1 METRDTSHG
10 ETCATASTLLR
21 NGDAPAACVESGA
34 VDQHSEVTSATE
46 TELTERQAFF
56 FFNLNFYM
64 H

>member
-10 ETCATASTLLR
+10 ETCATASTLLG

-46 TELTERQAFF
+46 TELLKGRLFF
-56 FFNLNFYM
+56 F
-64 H
+64 